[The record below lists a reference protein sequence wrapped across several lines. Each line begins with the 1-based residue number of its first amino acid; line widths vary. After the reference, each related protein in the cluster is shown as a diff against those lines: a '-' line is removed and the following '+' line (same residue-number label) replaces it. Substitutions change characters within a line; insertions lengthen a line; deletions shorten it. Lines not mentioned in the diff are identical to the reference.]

1 MTYSE
6 PARTTTRRIR
16 IRRIR
21 VVGLLVVIAAIAAAL
36 GHQLLA
42 SSSPRAAS
50 PIDVLRSEH
59 RGPLGEAVPSSVWPA
74 YGQAAFVQTGQSQVH
89 VGPNQHVAAIASVA
103 KVMTAYL
110 VLRDHPLQPGEDG
123 PTITLTDADVADT
136 ERRRRQQESVVPTAV
151 GEQLT
156 ERQALQALLLP
167 SANNIAAV
175 LARWDAGSVDRFVAR
190 MNAAARS
197 LGMTHTRYTDPS
209 GFDDATV
216 STAADQVRLVDR
228 AMRLPVFA
236 SIVATPSATLPV
248 AGTVHNTNR
257 LLGHNG
263 FVGVKTGSTAAAG
276 GCFAFRAIRWIDGKR
291 TTITGVVLGQ
301 PGHDKIAAGLAAAD
315 AMVDRIAGH
324 SRRQVPTMPDLR
336 RRTPAPGTA
345 PRSHRL
351 RLHARR
357 LPDKGSPALERE
369 RPNRSARAALG
380 QQTPEVLPLN
390 HGAPVRIEAETPHE

>member
-1 MTYSE
+1 MAYRK
-6 PARTTTRRIR
+6 PARPTTRRIR
-16 IRRIR
+16 IRWIR
-21 VVGLLVVIAAIAAAL
+21 AAGLLVVVAAIAAAL
-36 GHQLLA
+36 GNRLLA
-42 SSSPRAAS
+42 SSSSTAES
-50 PIDVLRSEH
+50 PVDVTRSEH
-59 RGPLGEAVPSSVWPA
+59 RGALGEAVPSTVWPA
-74 YGQAAFVQTGQSQVH
+74 DGQAAVRIGQSQVH
-89 VGPNQHVAAIASVA
+89 AGPNQHGAAIASIA

-110 VLRDHPLQPGEDG
+110 VLRDHPLRPGQDG

-136 ERRRRQQESVVPTAV
+136 DRRRRQQESVVPIVA

-175 LARWDAGSVDRFVAR
+175 LARWDAGSADRFVAR
-190 MNAAARS
+190 MNATARS

-209 GFDDATV
+209 GYDDATV
-216 STAADQVRLVDR
+216 STAADQLRLVDR

-257 LLGHNG
+257 LLGHKG

-301 PGHDKIAAGLAAAD
+301 PGYDRVAAGLMAAA
-315 AMVDRIAGH
+315 AMVDRIAGD
-324 SRRQVPTMPDLR
+324 RAVPDPQQPH
-336 RRTPAPGTA
+336 PAPGTP
-345 PRSHRL
+345 PRM
-351 RLHARR
+351 HARQR
-357 LPDKGSPALERE
+357 TGVDAISTRGEKP
-369 RPNRSARAALG
+369 
-380 QQTPEVLPLN
+380 
-390 HGAPVRIEAETPHE
+390 